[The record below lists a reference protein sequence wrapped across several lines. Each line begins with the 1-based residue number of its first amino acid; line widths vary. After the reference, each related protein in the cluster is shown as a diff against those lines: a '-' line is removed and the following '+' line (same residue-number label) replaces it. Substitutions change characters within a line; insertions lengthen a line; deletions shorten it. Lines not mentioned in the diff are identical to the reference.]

1 MLAAVCDILRE
12 RGLLRPSSVP
22 LDLGVLAAL
31 TAIVATAYIL
41 QLNKTKAGAK
51 DLVLLASG
59 VLIFCYGTRFL
70 LFGAMATPPS
80 KLHFSTVIHYFSTFV
95 QQHPGYLYAHLLF
108 IVLAGVLW
116 PLQIW
121 GGFRSQSYRRHRII
135 GRIALMSMVLA
146 MVTASRYALF
156 HLAEE
161 SLAEK
166 VTGLGFAARIV
177 AVLYNA
183 AAGYMAAR
191 RRDIVMHRQCMV
203 RMVGLAYGV
212 LPFKQLFA
220 AFPPFNYLPGQW
232 AYAAAV
238 WLSSP
243 VGMFLTEWAFASGNL
258 PAPNQAHADMAKRS
272 A

>member
-1 MLAAVCDILRE
+1 MRTCLVNQALSAAFNK
-12 RGLLRPSSVP
+12 
-22 LDLGVLAAL
+22 DLG
-31 TAIVATAYIL
+31 TSERC
-41 QLNKTKAGAK
+41 QPDWPWPR

-59 VLIFCYGTRFL
+59 ILIFCYGARFL

-121 GGFRSQSYRRHRII
+121 GKFRSQNYQRHRMI
-135 GRIALMSMVLA
+135 GRFALLSMVLA
-146 MVTASRYALF
+146 MVTVFRYALF
-156 HLAEE
+156 HSAGD

-166 VTGLGFAARIV
+166 VTGLGFAAQI
-177 AVLYNA
+177 ATVLYNA
-183 AAGYMAAR
+183 MIGFMAAR
-191 RRDIVMHRQCMV
+191 RRNIVMHRRCMI

-220 AFPPFNYLPGQW
+220 AFPPLNYLPGQST
-232 AYAAAV
+232 YAAAV

-243 VGMFLTEWAFASGNL
+243 VGMFLTE
-258 PAPNQAHADMAKRS
+258 
-272 A
+272 